1 MPSVNESSAV
11 NEASKPVFELGLM
24 GGMFDPVHLGH
35 LKIALTSLEKLQLDA
50 IRLLPCGNPVHRN
63 GVFASSQH
71 RLAMLRLAVEGYSD
85 IGIDDRELK
94 SDDPSFTLTSMQKIK
109 QELPDARLYFIMGQD
124 AFNAFDTWHRWQDIL
139 LIAHII
145 VAARPGYKLDPAKE
159 LESELNTRMVLSVD
173 KLKQADNGK
182 ILITDYD
189 LLDISS
195 SMVRDAILSKK
206 SVAELVPEKVA
217 QYINTHKLY
226 AREADI

>member
-1 MPSVNESSAV
+1 
-11 NEASKPVFELGLM
+11 M
-24 GGMFDPVHLGH
+24 GGMFDPVHQGH

-50 IRLLPCGNPVHRN
+50 IRLLPCGNPVHRS

-71 RLAMLRLAVEGYSD
+71 RLAMLRLAVEDYLD

-94 SDDPSFTLTSMQKIK
+94 SDDPSFTLTSLQKIK

-124 AFNAFDTWHRWQDIL
+124 AFNNFNTWHRWQEIFL
-139 LIAHII
+139 LAHII
-145 VAARPGYKLDPAKE
+145 VAARPGYQLNPAKE
-159 LESELNTRMVLSVD
+159 LAAELNQRMVSSVE
-173 KLKQADNGK
+173 KLKQAENGK
-182 ILITDYD
+182 ILITEYD

-195 SMVRDAILSKK
+195 SMVRETVLGHK
-206 SVAELVPEKVA
+206 SLAGLVPELVPEKVA